1 MYLVGE
7 DRGAS
12 VGSPDR
18 SLSVEAR
25 KFLTVLRREGVLEP

>member
-1 MYLVGE
+1 MFLVGR
-7 DRGAS
+7 DSVAS

-25 KFLTVLRREGVLEP
+25 KFLTVLRREGALEP